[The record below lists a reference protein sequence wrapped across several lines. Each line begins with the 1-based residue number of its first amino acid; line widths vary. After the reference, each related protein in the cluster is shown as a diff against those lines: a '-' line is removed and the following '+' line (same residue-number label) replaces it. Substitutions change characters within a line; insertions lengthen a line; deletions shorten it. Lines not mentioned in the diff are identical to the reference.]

1 MSYQKKYFLDLLLG
15 KVIILFLFY
24 FSDLSDLGDTSVSG
38 NCWLFYNNIFTMKNL
53 FFQTQYKT
61 KCTCKNTIFY
71 FKITKVFLVSE

>member
-38 NCWLFYNNIFTMKNL
+38 NCWLSTIIFLLWKIYFFKRSIKLNVHVKIL
-53 FFQTQYKT
+53 FSTLKLPRCF
-61 KCTCKNTIFY
+61 
-71 FKITKVFLVSE
+71 

>member
-1 MSYQKKYFLDLLLG
+1 MSYQKKYFLDLSLG

-53 FFQTQYKT
+53 FF
-61 KCTCKNTIFY
+61 
-71 FKITKVFLVSE
+71 